1 MSLQSYLHSARVL
14 TPATAEMRLF
24 PWASQAWGTEQV
36 WEGKPAMTE
45 PASKGSSRAGKY
57 NIAS

>member
-1 MSLQSYLHSARVL
+1 MPRQSCLHSTTVL
-14 TPATAEMRLF
+14 TAATAEMRLF

-36 WEGKPAMTE
+36 WEGRPAMTE